1 MLFLLYTIARSLHP
15 IHLLRKLNCKL
26 TRKILVFYKILKL
39 LMVQNFVNSGFDILT
54 EVSMRI
60 QVFRD
65 VTQRQHVNCP
75 LIDISIKHAAYICKV
90 GRYSSVGIATR
101 YELDGRGIESRRG
114 AINSAPVQNCPGAQ
128 PTYYKTGNW
137 SLTGCKAAGAWRRPS
152 SST

>member
-1 MLFLLYTIARSLHP
+1 VLFLLYTIARSLHP

-65 VTQRQHVNCP
+65 VT
-75 LIDISIKHAAYICKV
+75 L
-90 GRYSSVGIATR
+90 
-101 YELDGRGIESRRG
+101 
-114 AINSAPVQNCPGAQ
+114 
-128 PTYYKTGNW
+128 
-137 SLTGCKAAGAWRRPS
+137 
-152 SST
+152 